1 MPTLLFVPLNG
12 EDVGKNYRFDQE
24 TILIGT
30 APVCNLLINHPASP
44 TEDSDVTLDTAIV
57 FTILQWRNSKI
68 YLSQNHP
75 GIEILINKNLLNL
88 QPHKSLALE
97 DGDLLAFRFQNKE
110 YRYSL
115 HLLESPSLIAN
126 SNALAT
132 SGSTDVSMVPRGHLF
147 PEVDVV
153 GHIHPLTATHFLK
166 GLALGLWTEI
176 PKRFRLFSL
185 LGAIAVFVGFIAVG
199 IYVLYNV
206 QEQTTAIKNINLQRR
221 QYENKIE
228 DLKKQNEELRQVLNK
243 ERARVNSAQKI
254 TETFQN
260 GVCLIQGSYTYVN
273 SSGKRLRYLDA
284 SFNDRSLVDGRG
296 DLNVS
301 FDGTGDVFYEEFSGT
316 GFSIAEGVI
325 VSNRHVLQ
333 PWWRGGVERMLAGE
347 RIRPEMLNV
356 AAYFP
361 GIKRKFPLTLAGFSR
376 EHDIAF
382 CTFDQGDAAIPSLP
396 LDPADE
402 AAIVGQPIVA
412 IGYPTGLEGLIE
424 RLEDK
429 TKAAIERKAIT
440 TEDRIKEVTE
450 RGLLRPLITQGH
462 INGLNAGRI
471 IHDAATTDG
480 GSGSPIFNSEGY
492 VIGIN
497 ASILANANGVP
508 VQGTNLGVPIRFVVD
523 LRDELQ
529 LTKEKDKN

>member
-12 EDVGKNYRFDQE
+12 DDVGKNYRFDQE

-30 APVCNLLINHPASP
+30 APVCNLLINHPAA
-44 TEDSDVTLDTAIV
+44 DNNDVALDLAIV
-57 FTILQWRNSKI
+57 FTILRWRNGTI

-75 GIEILINKNLLNL
+75 NVDIFINKNLLDL
-88 QPHKSLALE
+88 QANKSLALE
-97 DGDLLAFRFQNKE
+97 DGDLLSFRFHNKE

-126 SNALAT
+126 STALA
-132 SGSTDVSMVPRGHLF
+132 GATDVSLMPKGHLF

-153 GHIHPLTATHFLK
+153 GHIHPLTATRFLK
-166 GLALGLWTEI
+166 GLAAGLWAEI

-185 LGAIAVFVGFIAVG
+185 LGAIAIVAGIIGSG
-199 IYVLYNV
+199 IYVIYNV

-228 DLKKQNEELRQVLNK
+228 DLKRQNEELRQVLNK

-260 GVCLIQGSYTYVN
+260 GVCLIQGYYTYVN

-284 SFNDRSLVDGRG
+284 SFNNRSLTDGRG

-316 GFSIAEGVI
+316 GFSIEEGTI
-325 VSNRHVLQ
+325 VSNRHVVQ
-333 PWWRGGVERMLAGE
+333 PWWHGGVDRLLAGE
-347 RIRPEMLNV
+347 RIRPEMLGM

-361 GIKRKFPLTLAGFSR
+361 GIKRKFALTLAGFSR

-382 CTFDQGDAAIPSLP
+382 CTFDQGDAAIPTLP
-396 LDPADE
+396 LDPTDD
-402 AAIVGQPIVA
+402 AAIVGQSIVA
-412 IGYPTGLEGLIE
+412 IGYPTGIDGLIE

-429 TKAAIERKAIT
+429 TKAAIERKAIS
-440 TEDRIKEVTE
+440 TEARIEEVTE

-480 GSGSPIFNSEGY
+480 GSGSPIFNNEGN

-508 VQGTNLGVPIRFVVD
+508 VQGTNLGVPIRFVVE
-523 LRDELQ
+523 LRKELKLRQ
-529 LTKEKDKN
+529 N